1 MERLIFHIDVN
12 SAYLSWESVRR
23 VKQGRDDLRKIT
35 AIIVERALQAYFDDY
50 YDKQEKL
57 RQIEAGLLVPV
68 VEEKKR

>member
-1 MERLIFHIDVN
+1 MPRTKKNNESLNIRIDSSINQMLARV
-12 SAYLSWESVRR
+12 SAEAGQT
-23 VKQGRDDLRKIT
+23 KT
-35 AIIVERALQAYFDDY
+35 IIVERALQAYFDDY

>member
-1 MERLIFHIDVN
+1 
-12 SAYLSWESVRR
+12 
-23 VKQGRDDLRKIT
+23 
-35 AIIVERALQAYFDDY
+35 VERALQAYFDDY